1 MASRIKLAA
10 ERGFTMIELLMV
22 VVIISIMTALIAPT
36 ITGTD
41 TVRITT
47 ASRALMQMS
56 RYARTMAVLRQQTL
70 TLQITS
76 DGTLSVTAAGASGS
90 AVPAPAVEE
99 PVGEPVEAQHITTA
113 PAAAPATATETESS
127 GGGGQ
132 NLISDVNATRQF
144 KQVRFAAEIDPDAL
158 DADEAGT
165 ELQSDEKS
173 EEPSADGKSDK
184 PALKT
189 VSIPYEANGRCLPYR
204 VTITPAGTEEGKE
217 ADKMVVIVDRF
228 GNAKVEDEDNEK

>member
-1 MASRIKLAA
+1 
-10 ERGFTMIELLMV
+10 MIELLMV
-22 VVIISIMTALIAPT
+22 VVIISIMTALIVPT
-36 ITGTD
+36 VTGTD
-41 TVRITT
+41 TARITT

-76 DGTLSVTAAGASGS
+76 DGTLSVTAADGS
-90 AVPAPAVEE
+90 ASAAPDAEE
-99 PVGEPVEAQHITTA
+99 QPGEPAEARHITTA
-113 PAAAPATATETESS
+113 PAAGPEKGAAPD

-132 NLISDVNATRQF
+132 NLISDVNAIRKF
-144 KQVRFAAEIDPDAL
+144 KQVRFAAEIDPEAL

-165 ELQSDEKS
+165 ELQSEEKG

-204 VTITPAGTEEGKE
+204 VTITPDGTEEGKE

-228 GNAKVEDEDNEK
+228 GNAKVEDEDNGK